1 MKTGETP
8 YSASITQVYEDGV
21 EKPVQIEGDLRHTSL
36 TDIRVRYIDRQ
47 YIETGLPAPAKPP
60 VKPVTVKNN
69 NQPKKDMLV
78 SSQQSINNDNM
89 VVPLGTPMSMV
100 STDTNKESGEE
111 NEGENAKTTTEEL
124 PATLYPP
131 TVPTSAKPNPLRKF
145 YPVEDDP
152 PREKV
157 MFSAAKY
164 EHSAAGIKLRTVNGD
179 ILIALTLV
187 TLISKYLYIL
197 G

>member
-21 EKPVQIEGDLRHTSL
+21 KKPVQVEGDLRHTSL

-60 VKPVTVKNN
+60 VKPVKVNDYNK
-69 NQPKKDMLV
+69 NQPKKDLLV
-78 SSQQSINNDNM
+78 SSHQSINNDNM

-100 STDTNKESGEE
+100 STDSNKDSGE
-111 NEGENAKTTTEEL
+111 GECAKTTTEEL

-152 PREKV
+152 PREKL

-164 EHSAAGIKLRTVNGD
+164 GHSAAGLKLRTVNGD
-179 ILIALTLV
+179 ILIGLTLV
-187 TLISKYLYIL
+187 TLISKYLYFL
-197 G
+197 D